1 MDRVSSP
8 RQISQNS
15 LNTEGVSSILLNP
28 LKILSILIQQNT
40 EGLLSNESGPLRILA
55 SLVCEQVKQNGS
67 N

>member
-1 MDRVSSP
+1 MLKYAL
-8 RQISQNS
+8 NTK
-15 LNTEGVSSILLNP
+15 NTEGVSSILLNP